1 MFERKIEKELKLWKE
16 SLALKRKAFVL
27 KGLRQVGK
35 TKSITEFAK
44 NFGLAFQICDDI
56 LDEISSFEIM
66 GKTIGKDKKNSKL
79 TYVSLYGLDNA
90 KCKFKGLIDECYGII
105 EKYNSKIFTEI
116 LDKLNN
122 RIFGDE
128 E

>member
-44 NFGLAFQICDDI
+44 NNYEYVVDI
-56 LDEISSFEIM
+56 NF
-66 GKTIGKDKKNSKL
+66 KL
-79 TYVSLYGLDNA
+79 EPNM
-90 KCKFKGLIDECYGII
+90 K
-105 EKYNSKIFTEI
+105 
-116 LDKLNN
+116 
-122 RIFGDE
+122 
-128 E
+128 